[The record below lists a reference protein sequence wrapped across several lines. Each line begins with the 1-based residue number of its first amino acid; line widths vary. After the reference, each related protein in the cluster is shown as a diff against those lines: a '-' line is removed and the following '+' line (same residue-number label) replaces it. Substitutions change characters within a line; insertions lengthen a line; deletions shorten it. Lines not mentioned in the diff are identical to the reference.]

1 MPRSERIDGEAL
13 VAQRVVSS
21 PSRDDAAV
29 LVAEFGLLIPIFV
42 RFGISV
48 GFPIGT
54 AGVTDRAA
62 DRGNGFA
69 EFFAYLDLARRRFH
83 VDQDALVRRGAEAE
97 FTVNEDVNDVK
108 ARATNVEL
116 KLDCHAVL
124 RRQDARRGGKECAS
138 TV

>member
-1 MPRSERIDGEAL
+1 MPSSERIDGEAL

-29 LVAEFGLLIPIFV
+29 LVAEFGLFIPLFV

-69 EFFAYLDLARRRFH
+69 EFFAYLDLRRRRFH
-83 VDQDALVRRGAEAE
+83 VDQDALVRRSEEAV
-97 FTVNEDVNDVK
+97 FPVNDQSAPVQAHEPK
-108 ARATNVEL
+108 VSRTP
-116 KLDCHAVL
+116 DCPDFL
-124 RRQDARRGGKECAS
+124 
-138 TV
+138 